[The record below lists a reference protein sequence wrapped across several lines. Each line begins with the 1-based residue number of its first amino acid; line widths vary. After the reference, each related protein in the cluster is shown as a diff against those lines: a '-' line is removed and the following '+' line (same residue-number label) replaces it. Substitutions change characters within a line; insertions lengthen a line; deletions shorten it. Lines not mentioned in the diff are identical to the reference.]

1 MTLRTLPF
9 KKLVPGKVVLRNG
22 KLEEEKGWILPY
34 NDFVG
39 FIDLIKI
46 GIGLN

>member
-1 MTLRTLPF
+1 MRTLPF

-22 KLEEEKGWILPY
+22 KLEEEKGWILPH